1 LDHLQWAVRTA
12 ETFMSGTE
20 TNGYHRELSKRWA
33 YVPGMMLLAFSR
45 LSEESGEDRYFD
57 YVKKHMDLFVQPAGS
72 VRTYSVEEYN
82 LDQVNQ
88 GKVLFPLIK
97 RTGELRYE
105 KAAHLLAAQLKGH
118 PRTNEGGFW
127 HKKIYPYQMWLDG
140 LYMSSP
146 FLAEYAKTFGQP
158 ELFDEVARQ
167 ILLVEK
173 NTRDPKTGLLF
184 HGWDESKEQRWCDPE
199 TGKSR
204 FFWSRAMGW
213 YSMAIVDTLEHFPV
227 DHPKRGT
234 ICGIFERM
242 VEALSLVQD
251 ESGIWHQVLDRGGQQ
266 GNYLEASGSA
276 MFTFSIAKGVRLG
289 YLSNKFKP
297 VAAKGFQG
305 MLERLVTSDGERVHL
320 HQICHGAG
328 LGGSP
333 YRGESYEYYVGEKIV
348 SDAMM
353 GLAPF
358 MFAAMEV
365 HKPPL
370 GPEETSCFHSL

>member
-1 LDHLQWAVRTA
+1 MDQLQWAVKTA
-12 ETFMSGTE
+12 ETFMAGTE
-20 TNGYHRELSKRWA
+20 ADGYHLEFSKRWA
-33 YVPGMMLLAFSR
+33 YVPGMMLLALNR
-45 LSEESGEDRYFD
+45 LSEESGEDNYFI
-57 YVKKHMDLFVQPAGS
+57 YIKKHMDLFVQQNGS
-72 VRTYSVEEYN
+72 VRTYSLEEYN

-88 GKVLFPLIK
+88 GKVLFSLIK

-105 KAAHLLAAQLKGH
+105 KAAHLLASQLKGH

-127 HKKIYPYQMWLDG
+127 HKKIYPFQMWLDG

-146 FLAEYAKTFGQP
+146 FLAEYAKTFDKP

-173 NTRDPKTGLLF
+173 NTRDPKSGLLF

-204 FFWSRAMGW
+204 HFWSRAMGW
-213 YSMAIVDTLEHFPV
+213 YAMAIVDSLEHFPA

-242 VEALSLVQD
+242 AEALSLVQD
-251 ESGIWHQVLDRGGQQ
+251 GESGLWYQVLDRGGDQ
-266 GNYLEASGSA
+266 GNYLEASGTA
-276 MFTFSIAKGVRLG
+276 MFTFSMAKGVRLG

-305 MLERLVTSDGERVHL
+305 MLDQLVTSDGKRVHL
-320 HQICHGAG
+320 HQICDGAG

-333 YRGESYEYYVGEKIV
+333 YRGESYEYYIGEKVV

-365 HKPPL
+365 HKL
-370 GPEETSCFHSL
+370 FGQEVISE